1 MQDFIMWF
9 VIGLTHITDVNGFD
23 HIVFLMVL
31 CAPYTWAQKWPLFW
45 LVSFF
50 TIGHSLS
57 LAAAVLGWFKP
68 NIEWVEFLIPLTI
81 LLTACAN
88 FILQFKK
95 KTISNQVNS
104 LFTLFFGCVHGLG
117 FSFLLRSLVGQGNNL
132 AFPLFSFNVGL
143 EVGQILILLVLLLI
157 TTGILKLFPN
167 KDHIRM
173 QIFSGLGAILS
184 LWLLIERFQAI
195 QSF

>member
-1 MQDFIMWF
+1 
-9 VIGLTHITDVNGFD
+9 
-23 HIVFLMVL
+23 
-31 CAPYTWAQKWPLFW
+31 
-45 LVSFF
+45 
-50 TIGHSLS
+50 
-57 LAAAVLGWFKP
+57 
-68 NIEWVEFLIPLTI
+68 
-81 LLTACAN
+81 
-88 FILQFKK
+88 
-95 KTISNQVNS
+95 
-104 LFTLFFGCVHGLG
+104 
-117 FSFLLRSLVGQGNNL
+117 VGQGNNL